1 MTVNMPSKPEEP
13 AKRPATAAG
22 RGAPPTYAAYA
33 VRKNVSVRVLVKPTA
48 SESDE
53 LPEHGYGHGV

>member
-1 MTVNMPSKPEEP
+1 MKTSTKPEDP
-13 AKRPATAAG
+13 AKQPSAAE
-22 RGAPPTYAAYA
+22 RGAPFTYAAHA

-48 SESDE
+48 AESDE